1 MKRVVLL
8 LLVGM
13 FFLPFEID
21 AQNFKK
27 RRGKDPRFKIGA
39 VMGLNAA
46 QIDGDDQL
54 GYRHI
59 GIGAGLR
66 GVAVITPKLEL
77 SFELL
82 FSQKGSKPS
91 TQTPRLN
98 ALTFNLNYAEVPVL
112 LNILGKEGWDEF
124 RPFHFQIGASFSRL
138 LSSSIREAQNRP
150 LKELEV
156 PYRTLEDNL
165 KSNEISVVLGA
176 TYYFSKHIGIGLRH
190 SYALTP
196 LFNTDDFPEITNN
209 SLRSYYLSLQAVYM
223 F

>member
-1 MKRVVLL
+1 MKRIILFLL
-8 LLVGM
+8 IGIL
-13 FFLPFEID
+13 FLPNGLG

-27 RRGKDPRFKIGA
+27 RKGSDPRFKIG
-39 VMGLNAA
+39 VIMGLNAA
-46 QIDGDDQL
+46 QIDGDNQI
-54 GYRHI
+54 GYRKM

-66 GVAVITPKLEL
+66 GIAVISPNLEL

-91 TQTPRLN
+91 SNTSRID

-124 RPFHFQIGASFSRL
+124 RPLHFQVGASFSRL
-138 LSSSIREAQNRP
+138 LSSSVKEARNRP

-156 PYRTLEDNL
+156 PYKTLEENL
-165 KSNEISVVLGA
+165 NSNEINIVLGA
-176 TYYFSKHIGIGLRH
+176 TYYFSKHIGFGLRH
-190 SYALTP
+190 SYALTQ
-196 LFNTDDFPEITNN
+196 LFNTDDYPEVANN
-209 SLRSYYLSLQAVYM
+209 SLRSYHLNAQVTYI